1 MCSAGFTGDDVP
13 RFLVQVEWQ
22 GSQRAVGGFT
32 VLGQDHQGDRDC
44 EEVLP
49 RAVPLFALGG
59 VGFGSLPYLDTKLTS
74 TGCVCHPSWL
84 RRVAVWWWIFT
95 PGGAYVSVWVMV
107 KPLTGNISSIIS
119 STMSSLG
126 VFAC

>member
-13 RFLVQVEWQ
+13 RFPVQVGQ

-59 VGFGSLPYLDTKLTS
+59 VGFGSLPNLDTRLTS
-74 TGCVCHPSWL
+74 TGCVCHPSVAASSC
-84 RRVAVWWWIFT
+84 RVVVDFT
-95 PGGAYVSVWVMV
+95 PGGAYDSVWVM
-107 KPLTGNISSIIS
+107 GSR
-119 STMSSLG
+119 
-126 VFAC
+126 